1 MSELI
6 ILHRYVGNFV
16 ILRSKMQF
24 IFKYGHPVPFYGMI
38 HQEVIPIGILSA
50 HKETINYIK
59 FIYKIFIQFSEI
71 MGPNKDD
78 ILCSIVLYRLLPF
91 MARQY
96 SRHQDRRSKTFLQVG
111 YTD

>member
-38 HQEVIPIGILSA
+38 LQEVIPIGILSA
-50 HKETINYIK
+50 HKDTINYIK
-59 FIYKIFIQFSEI
+59 FKIFIQFSEI

-78 ILCSIVLYRLLPF
+78 ILCSIVLYRLLHF

-96 SRHQDRRSKTFLQVG
+96 SRHQDRRSKTFLKAG
-111 YTD
+111 STD